1 MKFHI
6 ETRNPLRGEASYSMY
21 SLELFKYSFVVKSAT
36 ITNHI

>member
-6 ETRNPLRGEASYSMY
+6 EIRNPLRDVSYSMY